1 MVTWFNT
8 LATFFNR
15 LFDIAASANCQ
26 PQLSRA
32 YSRVPALVRD
42 RRGGTTI
49 LVSIGAPAII
59 GGLALSMDVGLWY
72 LEKRKLQQ
80 ISDTASLGAVS
91 VLRSGGS
98 QPTARSVALNDA
110 RRNGFVAD
118 SQSDLVVNIPPTKGP
133 YAGDANAVEV
143 VVTKRLPLLFSGFF
157 LSDDKIITARSVAI
171 HSSATAAVPRR
182 NLEVALILDVSTSMA
197 GASDIPGMTKLQA
210 VQDGAKKVVD
220 VIVQSNQ
227 EPYSTR
233 VSIVPYGSAVSV
245 GDAYFN
251 LVTNTAPMPQAK
263 AGVSD
268 VIERT
273 GTAAFTDDAPGPGKY
288 FPGYTGNTKQLVKL
302 TASNESMRRQTSVI
316 SPLSAD
322 KSQLHASIDSF
333 KTGGKTA
340 GHIGLAWAWNTL
352 SPKWGQIWSGNSVP
366 TAYDADKTLKVAVL
380 LSDFDLTVTYTDLN
394 GPASDQAMQLCTR
407 MKQAGITIYTVAY
420 NMPAGNLTAARLWQ
434 GCASGTDKAYTAA
447 NASALIDTFATIAH
461 ATADSVRNAG
471 PQLAE

>member
-26 PQLSRA
+26 PQLYRA

-157 LSDDKIITARSVAI
+157 LSGDKTITARSVAI
-171 HSSATAAVPRR
+171 HSSASAAVPQR

-197 GASDIPGMTKLQA
+197 SASDIPGMTKLQA
-210 VQDGAKKVVD
+210 VQDAAKKVVD
-220 VIVQSNQ
+220 VVVQSNQ
-227 EPYSTR
+227 EPYLTR

-251 LVTNTAPMPQAK
+251 LVTNTK
-263 AGVSD
+263 SSSSD
-268 VIERT
+268 VVERT
-273 GTAAFTDDAPGPGKY
+273 GAAAFTDDAPGPGNY
-288 FPGYTGNTKQLVKL
+288 FPAYTSDTKKLVKHA
-302 TASNESMRRQTSVI
+302 ASDEKQQRQKPVVN
-316 SPLSAD
+316 PLSAD

-333 KTGGKTA
+333 KPGGKTA